1 MDPLQSLLTWCL
13 LGALFCGGM
22 PLFGGALLYQGLHKY
37 SAGEIP
43 LRKCIK
49 CFFIAAGV
57 AYLLMMLLGRW
68 MPEIGQAAAIAF
80 ACLFVTLIE
89 LGLISM
95 LVRRFTPSAIL
106 TEAAAV
112 LTTNVAGYTM
122 VALLVLDGGS

>member
-49 CFFIAAGV
+49 CFFIAARDGEITRCANDFFVFAPQPRTVGV
-57 AYLLMMLLGRW
+57 
-68 MPEIGQAAAIAF
+68 F
-80 ACLFVTLIE
+80 N
-89 LGLISM
+89 S
-95 LVRRFTPSAIL
+95 
-106 TEAAAV
+106 
-112 LTTNVAGYTM
+112 
-122 VALLVLDGGS
+122 